1 MSGILIENIGQL
13 LQVRQEPQDKEQHFC
28 AGTDMDRLPYLNDAW
43 LYIRDGLIDGFGT
56 MNSCPYREDVP
67 AGTKIVDASGRC
79 VFPSFCDCHTHLVF
93 A

>member
-43 LYIRDGLIDGFGT
+43 L
-56 MNSCPYREDVP
+56 
-67 AGTKIVDASGRC
+67 
-79 VFPSFCDCHTHLVF
+79 
-93 A
+93 